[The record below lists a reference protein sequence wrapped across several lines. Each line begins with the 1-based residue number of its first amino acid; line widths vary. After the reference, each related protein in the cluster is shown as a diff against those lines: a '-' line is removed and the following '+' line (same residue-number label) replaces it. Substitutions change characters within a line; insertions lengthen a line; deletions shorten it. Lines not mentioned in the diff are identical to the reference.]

1 MVVKDK
7 EKNREYVAKHRAM
20 KKANEESKKEY
31 NNLNYSYL
39 DKHRKKLKEEIGVEE
54 YNKTNAEYMR
64 QYRAKLKQ
72 AKEQT
77 KTTNAITL
85 QSAIRNRLARNAI
98 LRKKQ
103 DKANELLSQMN
114 QKKQEEN
121 NKQQLQ
127 NKLIASVNANDMLND
142 MFSKLLG
149 SIPERQP
156 RVKLVARILKPDQEP
171 KRKPG
176 RPRKQG

>member
-7 EKNREYVAKHRAM
+7 EKNKAYVAKHRAM

-31 NNLNYSYL
+31 NDLNASYI

-77 KTTNAITL
+77 KTSNAITL

-103 DKANELLSQMN
+103 DKANELLYQMN
-114 QKKQEEN
+114 QKKQEE

-127 NKLIASVNANDMLND
+127 NKLIASVTANDMLND
-142 MFSKLLG
+142 MFSNLLV

-176 RPRKQG
+176 RPRKQV